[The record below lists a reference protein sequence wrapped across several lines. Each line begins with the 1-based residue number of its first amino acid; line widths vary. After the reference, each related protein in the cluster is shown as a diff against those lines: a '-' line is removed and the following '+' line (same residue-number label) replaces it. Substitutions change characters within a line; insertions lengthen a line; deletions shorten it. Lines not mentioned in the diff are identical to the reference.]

1 MKGGEVGNAHPKSSG
16 YPSTTG
22 GYAAGDTDDD
32 YGWGASWQSVSIT
45 LAACFEVSTLVNLQ
59 NGTTKQYGELVPGDI
74 VISFSINGLTETDDA
89 EIYLNESEL
98 DNITGTTTSSTV
110 ESINTYTYHYYF
122 FINNT
127 IKVTSEHPIMIKR
140 NNGWKWRKAHEI
152 QQGDNM
158 YNINDGE
165 TLVNS
170 IENVSETISVATI
183 NVSTI
188 NTYFAGG
195 ILAHNK

>member
-1 MKGGEVGNAHPKSSG
+1 
-16 YPSTTG
+16 
-22 GYAAGDTDDD
+22 
-32 YGWGASWQSVSIT
+32 
-45 LAACFEVSTLVNLQ
+45 
-59 NGTTKQYGELVPGDI
+59 
-74 VISFSINGLTETDDA
+74 
-89 EIYLNESEL
+89 
-98 DNITGTTTSSTV
+98 
-110 ESINTYTYHYYF
+110 
-122 FINNT
+122 
-127 IKVTSEHPIMIKR
+127 MIKR